1 MSDER
6 SLNIILEDAKNRMN
20 KSLSVFESDLTKLRT
35 GRASTSLVDHIK
47 VDYYG
52 TTTPLNQLA
61 TISVPETRTIF
72 IQPWDVSAVSDIEKA
87 IMQSDLGINPTNDG
101 KVIRINIPI
110 LTEERRREL
119 VKHVGKLAEE
129 YRISIR
135 QVRKDTNNEVK
146 QAEKEQKV
154 PEDEVK
160 RNLTKIQELTDD
172 FIKKINETLNIKE
185 KEIMEF

>member
-6 SLNIILEDAKNRMN
+6 SLNMIREDAKNRMT
-20 KSLSVFESDLTKLRT
+20 KSLSVFESELTKLRT
-35 GRASTSLVDHIK
+35 GRASPSLVDHIK

-52 TTTPLNQLA
+52 TTTPLNQVA
-61 TISVPETRTIF
+61 TISVPEARTIL

-110 LTEERRREL
+110 LTEERRKEL

-135 QVRKDTNNEVK
+135 QIRKDTNNEVK
-146 QAEKEQKV
+146 EAEKELKI
-154 PEDEVK
+154 PEDDVK
-160 RNLTKIQELTDD
+160 RDLAKIQELTDD
-172 FIKKINETLNIKE
+172 FIKKINEALNVKE